1 MHVRGVVGDVK
12 LVITKSYGAF
22 QVNWYLAAEKTASA
36 NILQR
41 FEFTKTKCK
50 TVVWYKKFAILCL
63 PDKFFLLTFKRFKF
77 FFQ

>member
-1 MHVRGVVGDVK
+1 MESSQASGYF
-12 LVITKSYGAF
+12 T
-22 QVNWYLAAEKTASA
+22 AAKTANA

-41 FEFTKTKCK
+41 FESAKTKCK

-63 PDKFFLLTFKRFKF
+63 PNKFFLLAFKRFKF